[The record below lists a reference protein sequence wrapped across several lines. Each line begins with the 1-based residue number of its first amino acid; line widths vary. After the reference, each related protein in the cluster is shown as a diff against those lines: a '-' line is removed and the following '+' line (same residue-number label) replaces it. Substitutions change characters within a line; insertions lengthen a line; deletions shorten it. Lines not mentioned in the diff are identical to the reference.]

1 MQLCLIQFLESAGNV
16 RYYLWP
22 FWQHHPIRCELRLSM
37 GWSHVMHGVVQN
49 GESNASPFSII
60 PPRYHHGSA
69 RLLELVPDFSDD
81 LNGNAD

>member
-22 FWQHHPIRCELRLSM
+22 FWQNHPIRCELRLSM

-49 GESNASPFSII
+49 GESGASPFSII
-60 PPRYHHGSA
+60 PLQYHGSA
-69 RLLELVPDFSDD
+69 RPFELVPDFIDD
-81 LNGNAD
+81 LIGNAA